1 LGSSGGLPQF
11 ADGGIVGSVIGG
23 IADFISDPT
32 AAVKK
37 AFNSVVGTVIP
48 GLGGLHDALAAIPGK
63 VVDGAINLVKGAVSR
78 IGSFF
83 SAVFTGNPDLQGWIM
98 QAIQLTGVPQSW
110 AGPLSVLIGRE
121 SGGNPNA
128 INNWDSNAA
137 AGHPSQG
144 LMQTIPSTFMAYH
157 QPGTSFN
164 ILDPIANIAAGINY
178 IRAVY
183 GDISNVQQANP
194 NLPPKGY
201 DSGGWLPPGITVAYN
216 GTGEHERVLTGPQY
230 RMLTASASSGSARPI
245 NISVYPRAEHSEADI
260 ADMVSRRLEFA
271 MRANV

>member
-1 LGSSGGLPQF
+1 
-11 ADGGIVGSVIGG
+11 
-23 IADFISDPT
+23 
-32 AAVKK
+32 
-37 AFNSVVGTVIP
+37 
-48 GLGGLHDALAAIPGK
+48 
-63 VVDGAINLVKGAVSR
+63 
-78 IGSFF
+78 
-83 SAVFTGNPDLQGWIM
+83 
-98 QAIQLTGVPQSW
+98 
-110 AGPLSVLIGRE
+110 LSVLIGRE